1 MKGVEMHYTVQTL
14 WNLGKSKRQIARELG
29 IDRKTVKKIIK
40 LIEGNAGEVKP
51 VKMEKPSVMGEYQEY
66 VLELFNNG
74 LGAKLI
80 YKRLVEEKGFKFSYS
95 TVKRYVRSLKPSE
108 VYVPIE
114 TPPGQEAQV
123 DFGHVGAF
131 KKEGRMV
138 KTYAFSM
145 VLGSSRY
152 AYYELV
158 NNQSVE
164 TFICCHINA
173 FEYFGGVPKAVKLDN
188 LKAGV
193 LEASIYEPIFQK
205 EYHEFLTHYGSSGIT
220 CRIRRGQD
228 KGKVES
234 GIKFI
239 KGNFI
244 RGLKTRDY
252 NEAVELLKL
261 WNAVE
266 CNGRV
271 HGTTR
276 RIPREAFEGTEKA
289 VLKPLPANRF
299 EIYRIENRK
308 VNSYGHVAFRHN
320 FYSVPHKYAGM
331 DVSIKFNG
339 RIIRIYKDFDEI
351 AIHPLMEEKGH
362 FVTTEEHK
370 PPYKQ
375 AKPEGYYESRCDKIG
390 ENAGKFLEHL
400 KEHNPHSWHKMAM
413 GIYRLSEIHGRAAVD
428 SACSRAMEYGMLRYR
443 DIKRIC
449 EGGLFK
455 SEPMLITAVSGCGGF
470 GTDLKLYDSLEMAG
484 DMHE

>member
-14 WNLGKSKRQIARELG
+14 WKLGKSKSQIARELR
-29 IDRKTVKKIIK
+29 IDRKTVQKIIK
-40 LIEGNAGEVKP
+40 LIEGNNGEVKP
-51 VKMEKPSVMGEYQEY
+51 VKTEKPSIMDEYRDY
-66 VLELFNNG
+66 VLELFNDG
-74 LGAKLI
+74 LNAWLI
-80 YKRLVEEKGFKFSYS
+80 YKRLVEEKGVVFSYS
-95 TVKRYVRSLKPSE
+95 TVKRYVRSLKSSE
-108 VYVPIE
+108 VFVPQN
-114 TPPGQEAQV
+114 TPPGLEAQV
-123 DFGHVGAF
+123 DFGHVGMF
-131 KKEGRMV
+131 KKDGRMT

-145 VLGSSRY
+145 VLGNSRY

-158 NNQSVE
+158 TNQSVE
-164 TFICCHINA
+164 TFIGCHINA
-173 FEYFGGVPKAVKLDN
+173 FEFFGGVTQTVKLDN

-220 CRIRRGQD
+220 CRIRRGSD
-228 KGKVES
+228 KGKVEA
-234 GIKFI
+234 GIKFV

-252 NEAVELLKL
+252 YEAVDLLKQ
-261 WNAVE
+261 WNANE

-276 RIPREAFEGTEKA
+276 RVPREAFADVEKA
-289 VLKPLPANRF
+289 VLKPLPAARY

-331 DVSIKFNG
+331 EVSIKFNG
-339 RIIRIYKDFDEI
+339 RVIRIYKDFDEI
-351 AIHPLMEEKGH
+351 ALHPLMEEKGH
-362 FVTTEEHK
+362 FVTNEEHK
-370 PPYKQ
+370 SPYKQ
-375 AKPEGYYESRCDKIG
+375 AKPEGYHESRCDKIG

-413 GIYRLSEIHGRAAVD
+413 GIYRLSEIHGRDAVD
-428 SACSRAMEYGMLRYR
+428 SACGRAMEYGMLRYR

-455 SEPMLITAVSGCGGF
+455 NEPMFIT
-470 GTDLKLYDSLEMAG
+470 
-484 DMHE
+484 